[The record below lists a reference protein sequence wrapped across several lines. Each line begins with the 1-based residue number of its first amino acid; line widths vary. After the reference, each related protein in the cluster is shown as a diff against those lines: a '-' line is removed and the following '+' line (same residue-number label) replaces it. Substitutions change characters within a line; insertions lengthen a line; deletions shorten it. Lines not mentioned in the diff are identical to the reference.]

1 MTRRYEE
8 PSDPSGRA
16 QAVASRDWIY
26 SRMDRN
32 RTRGSNPYRIRY
44 SILGLSNEPAFALG
58 GVRPCGL
65 RNRLGSVLHPYGASI
80 IRQTESA
87 HAKLR
92 DCAN

>member
-1 MTRRYEE
+1 MK
-8 PSDPSGRA
+8 SL
-16 QAVASRDWIY
+16 
-26 SRMDRN
+26 
-32 RTRGSNPYRIRY
+32 RTLLVELKQLPAEIGY
-44 SILGLSNEPAFALG
+44 ILGWVGTILAALIFIASAFLFLALSNEPAFALG